1 MVNVSK
7 RNCKNGQEA
16 LAFVEEKLN
25 SKFDGVG
32 NIRIITSRSKLAK
45 RQGIQGEEVQV
56 RYW

>member
-7 RNCKNGQEA
+7 RNCKNGREA

-25 SKFDGVG
+25 SKFDGVC
-32 NIRIITSRSKLAK
+32 NIRIITARSKIAK
-45 RQGIQGEEVQV
+45 RYGLQGEEVQV